1 MGRATSLY
9 KNRKGQ
15 RIHKAI
21 YQRKIGSGKWGK
33 YTLYSSQTYPSS
45 SPPLLFEG
53 NGGSGPTH
61 LRDDPNTQVAITFQI
76 GPNSMVKIHQR

>member
-21 YQRKIGSGKWGK
+21 YQRKIGSGKWDGVNTH
-33 YTLYSSQTYPSS
+33 YTPHKLTPLR
-45 SPPLLFEG
+45 PPLFYLKEMVEVAQHTLEMT
-53 NGGSGPTH
+53 PT
-61 LRDDPNTQVAITFQI
+61 LRWQ
-76 GPNSMVKIHQR
+76 SLSR

>member
-21 YQRKIGSGKWGK
+21 FQRKIGSGKWGK

-45 SPPLLFEG
+45 SPLFYLKEMVEVAQHTLEMT
-53 NGGSGPTH
+53 PT
-61 LRDDPNTQVAITFQI
+61 LRWQ
-76 GPNSMVKIHQR
+76 SLSR